1 VNDNTVHQ
9 MQMQQLR
16 GSQIASGPYWHAD
29 NPWAD
34 KVVYV
39 PLERLAAAIE
49 GGTIGIGA
57 TGKTVPY
64 DVAFILQHWAHY
76 GDKLDAYILPQPQP
90 SRHSVGVR
98 YGQFGSEYL
107 SPHNANPERV
117 QALLEEFRK

>member
-1 VNDNTVHQ
+1 MPNTPHP

-16 GSQIASGPYWHAD
+16 GSKTSGGPYWHAD

-39 PLERLAAAIE
+39 PLERLAAALE
-49 GGTIGIGA
+49 GGTVGIGL

-64 DVAFILQHWAHY
+64 DVAFILKHWANY
-76 GDKLDAYILPQPQP
+76 GNTLDAYILPQPDGV
-90 SRHSVGVR
+90 RHSVGVR
-98 YGQFGSEYL
+98 YGSYGSEYL
-107 SPHNANPERV
+107 SPHNGYPERV